1 MFYALTQKEEDFYES
16 RINLFVALA
25 PVTRLRTIN
34 NELLE
39 FFSNFHQMVNQVT
52 DMFGV
57 YEFFGPKWIQIE
69 QSNFCKL
76 TLGLCKTLRNSALG
90 SVTKYNEKER
100 VELSN

>member
-39 FFSNFHQMVNQVT
+39 FFSNFHPMVN
-52 DMFGV
+52 
-57 YEFFGPKWIQIE
+57 
-69 QSNFCKL
+69 
-76 TLGLCKTLRNSALG
+76 
-90 SVTKYNEKER
+90 
-100 VELSN
+100 